1 MSKFTTYTTLVILY
15 FLSTFTQAQSTI
27 PEVEA
32 LLSKMTIE
40 EKIGQLNLVTP
51 GGGIATGSVVS
62 SNVEEKIK
70 AGQVGGLFGIATPE
84 RIKKAQDFAI
94 NNTRLGIPL
103 IFGSDII
110 HGYKTTFPIP
120 LGLAATWDY

>member
-1 MSKFTTYTTLVILY
+1 MKLKVLHILALAA
-15 FLSTFTQAQSTI
+15 FFAAPSIQAQRTI

-32 LLSKMTIE
+32 LLKKMTIE

-70 AGQVGGLFGIATPE
+70 AGQVGGLF
-84 RIKKAQDFAI
+84 
-94 NNTRLGIPL
+94 
-103 IFGSDII
+103 
-110 HGYKTTFPIP
+110 
-120 LGLAATWDY
+120 

>member
-1 MSKFTTYTTLVILY
+1 MSKFTTYTSVVVLC
-15 FLSTFTQAQSTI
+15 FLSTFTQAQTTI

-62 SNVEEKIK
+62 SNVEEKIR

-84 RIKKAQDFAI
+84 RIKKAQDFAV

-110 HGYKTTFPIP
+110 HGYKLPSRFP
-120 LGLAATWDY
+120 